1 MALKVTGAR
10 FHWAAYRLRLWSA
23 HRFGSSMGKDGRGCL
38 PRIGK
43 RAPAFT
49 ATLIEDRHV
58 VEGPGH
64 VGMARAE
71 CLLVDH
77 QRALVQPL
85 SLAVLALPPIHDGQ
99 IVESAGDVWV
109 VR

>member
-1 MALKVTGAR
+1 
-10 FHWAAYRLRLWSA
+10 
-23 HRFGSSMGKDGRGCL
+23 MGKDGRGCL

-49 ATLIEDRHV
+49 ATFIEDRHV

-71 CLLVDH
+71 CLLVDR

-99 IVESAGDVWV
+99 VVEGLAYISVARAQHFFSPPTVFLPS
-109 VR
+109 RSRA